1 MQSYMEVERAGGRD
15 VFILSADRHTVGKA
29 GSNDLAIDD
38 PAVSRLHA
46 ILERYG
52 EDWAIRD
59 VGSRNGTFVNGE
71 RCINERLLRDR
82 DEIRVGST
90 VCLFRSTSSAQATV
104 TRAAEPAPDLTRRE
118 KEVLVA
124 LCRPVLSGSMFTRP
138 ASIKEMA
145 SELVVTENA
154 IKQHLGRM
162 YDKFA
167 IHTDG
172 ERMLE
177 LANEAIR
184 RGAVNLG
191 DLKQT

>member
-1 MQSYMEVERAGGRD
+1 MQPYIEVERTGGRD
-15 VFILSADRHTVGKA
+15 VFVLSGERHTVGKA
-29 GSNDLAIDD
+29 ASNDLTIED

-46 ILERYG
+46 VLERYG
-52 EDWAIRD
+52 DDWAIRD

-71 RCINERLLRDR
+71 RCINERLLRDQ
-82 DEIRVGST
+82 DEIRLGAT
-90 VCLFRSTSSAQATV
+90 VCIFRSTSSAQATV

-145 SELVVTENA
+145 AELVVTDNA
-154 IKQHLGRM
+154 VKQHLGRL

-167 IHTDG
+167 IHTEG